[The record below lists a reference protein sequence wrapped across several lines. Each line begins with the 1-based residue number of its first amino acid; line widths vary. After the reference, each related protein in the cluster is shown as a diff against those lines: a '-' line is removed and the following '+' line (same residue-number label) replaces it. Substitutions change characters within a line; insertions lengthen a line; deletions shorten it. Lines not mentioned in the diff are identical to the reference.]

1 MANTQRVQRVADQI
15 QKELAQLIQ
24 TEMKDPRVGFATVSG
39 VDVSRDL
46 SWADVHITFL
56 DKDSKSECEE
66 ALAALEKAGGFLRTR
81 LSKAVQLRV
90 TPKLRFHYDGT
101 AIEGARISALIDQVL
116 DDDTSKD
123 DHTGS

>member
-24 TEMKDPRVGFATVSG
+24 FEMKDPRIGFATVSG

-46 SWADVHITFL
+46 SWADVYITFL
-56 DKDSKSECEE
+56 DKNSESECKE
-66 ALAALEKAGGFLRTR
+66 ALTVLEKAAGFLRTR
-81 LSKAVQLRV
+81 LSKVVQLRV

-101 AIEGARISALIDQVL
+101 AIEGARISALIDQAL
-116 DDDTSKD
+116 DNDADKDDTSE
-123 DHTGS
+123 S